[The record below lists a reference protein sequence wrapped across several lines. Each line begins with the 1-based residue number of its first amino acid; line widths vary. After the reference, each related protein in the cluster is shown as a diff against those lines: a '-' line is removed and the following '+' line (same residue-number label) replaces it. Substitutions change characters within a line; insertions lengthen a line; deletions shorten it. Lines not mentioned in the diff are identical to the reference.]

1 MKRSTRR
8 RGATADAARNLERTS
23 TKMSKVLL
31 LAGAIAFVI
40 TPAMAQTSTSAS
52 GQRLTIKTK
61 SSPPRTSGPEQGATG
76 PGSAARG
83 IEKKDIRRGMVI
95 AKPGSVTPHTKQQTN
110 PSHHGNPSPQV
121 QEGKGLPK
129 KSSPGNF

>member
-1 MKRSTRR
+1 
-8 RGATADAARNLERTS
+8 
-23 TKMSKVLL
+23 MSKVLL

-76 PGSAARG
+76 PGIAARG

-110 PSHHGNPSPQV
+110 PSHHGNPSPQG

>member
-1 MKRSTRR
+1 
-8 RGATADAARNLERTS
+8 
-23 TKMSKVLL
+23 
-31 LAGAIAFVI
+31 
-40 TPAMAQTSTSAS
+40 MAQTSIPAP

-61 SSPPRTSGPEQGATG
+61 SSPPRTSGPEQGASG